1 MTSSSSRSRG
11 RSVARGLALGLAILL
26 AAPLT
31 APTADARA
39 GGGVGGGSRGSRTF
53 SAPAPTATAP
63 RTAQPMQRTET
74 PSPGMSNPG
83 LGSAAA
89 AQPRRF
95 GFGTGLMAGL
105 LGAGLFGML
114 FGGGFLGGIGG
125 LASIF
130 GLLLQVGLVAIVGVL
145 LFRWWQR
152 RSQPQAA
159 YAGMTQGADVSQRS
173 ALGGL
178 GFGGF
183 GGGGAAAPATQPLE
197 ITPDDFNTFER
208 LLGEIQTAYGR
219 EDLSGLRAHLT
230 PEMLSY
236 YAEELSENASRGVVN
251 QISDVKLLQGDLAEA
266 WREGD
271 KEYASVA
278 MRYSLKDQYVDRQ
291 TGKAAQGN
299 EAPQEATEVWTFT
312 RVPGGNWLLSAIQQS

>member
-1 MTSSSSRSRG
+1 
-11 RSVARGLALGLAILL
+11 VARGLALGLAILL

-114 FGGGFLGGIGG
+114 TGHGFLGGIGG
-125 LASIF
+125 LMSIF
-130 GLLLQVGLVAIVGVL
+130 GFLFQIALIGGVIWL
-145 LFRWWQR
+145 ALRFFRGR
-152 RSQPQAA
+152 GASPAFAGAA
-159 YAGMTQGADVSQRS
+159 AGPTPTAGPNGYARS

-178 GFGGF
+178 G
-183 GGGGAAAPATQPLE
+183 GGGGRPGVRDEVGIGA
-197 ITPDDFNTFER
+197 DDYASFER
-208 LLGEIQTAYGR
+208 SLVEIQGAYGR
-219 EDLSGLRAHLT
+219 EDSATLSRLAT
-230 PEMLSY
+230 PEMVRYFGSDI
-236 YAEELSENASRGVVN
+236 EDNRRRGVRNAV
-251 QISDVKLLQGDLAEA
+251 SDPKLLQGDLAEA
-266 WREGD
+266 WREGARD
-271 KEYASVA
+271 YATLA
-278 MRYSLKDQYVDRQ
+278 MRFAVIDTMVDRN
-291 TGKAAQGN
+291 TGRVVAG
-299 EAPQEATEVWTFT
+299 EPGVPSEATELWTFQ
-312 RVPGGNWLLSAIQQS
+312 RVAQGPWLLSAIQQTA